1 MDVFEWIEKWY
12 VSMCDGEWE
21 HFYGIKIDTLD
32 NPGWIVQIDV
42 LDTELENKPFQ
53 SMSNYIDD
61 NSWLHCQVKE
71 GKFVASG
78 DSTKLKVILEVFRN
92 WVEDQK

>member
-1 MDVFEWIEKWY
+1 MDN
-12 VSMCDGEWE
+12 S
-21 HFYGIKIDTLD
+21 
-32 NPGWIVQIDV
+32 GWIVQIDV

>member
-1 MDVFEWIEKWY
+1 
-12 VSMCDGEWE
+12 
-21 HFYGIKIDTLD
+21 LD
-32 NPGWIVQIDV
+32 NSGWIVQIDV